1 MYSQSALAP
10 TQAKARLTT
19 RARAVPAATNQAPT
33 KTVIPSVTRNLLL
46 ASGVERHKNYKKQP
60 GGSSG
65 AVEGFG
71 AGAGFTGVAGL
82 FADAGLLCDEALPTV
97 KYLRIFS
104 RRFGPIPRIAVKSS
118 TLLNAPYDL
127 RICKIFSAV
136 TGPMPGTS
144 CNSSDVAVFKLTGA
158 GGGFLFA
165 RQGERQTDRV
175 RTEKRKQRAVSGC
188 AAIAT
193 R

>member
-1 MYSQSALAP
+1 MRSQPALSP

-19 RARAVPAATNQAPT
+19 RARAVPAPTNQAPT
-33 KTVIPSVTRNLLL
+33 KIVIPSVARNLLL
-46 ASGVERHKNYKKQP
+46 ASGAERHTNYKKQP

-82 FADAGLLCDEALPTV
+82 FADAGLLCDAALPTV

-104 RRFGPIPRIAVKSS
+104 RRFGPMPRMAVKSS

-127 RICKIFSAV
+127 RICKILSAV
-136 TGPMPGTS
+136 TGPIPGTN
-144 CNSSDVAVFKLTGA
+144 CNSSEVAVFKLTGA

-165 RQGERQTDRV
+165 KHGEITTDRA
-175 RTEKRKQRAVSGC
+175 RTEKR
-188 AAIAT
+188 
-193 R
+193 

>member
-1 MYSQSALAP
+1 LKPSANN
-10 TQAKARLTT
+10 K
-19 RARAVPAATNQAPT
+19 N
-33 KTVIPSVTRNLLL
+33 TVIPSEARNLLFL
-46 ASGVERHKNYKKQP
+46 LGAERAANYRDES

-65 AVEGFG
+65 AVEAFG
-71 AGAGFTGVAGL
+71 AGAGFSGVAGL
-82 FADAGLLCDEALPTV
+82 FADAGLLCDAALPTV

-136 TGPMPGTS
+136 TGPIPGTN

-165 RQGERQTDRV
+165 KHGEITTDRA
-175 RTEKRKQRAVSGC
+175 RTEKR
-188 AAIAT
+188 
-193 R
+193 

>member
-1 MYSQSALAP
+1 MISSVRQI
-10 TQAKARLTT
+10 K
-19 RARAVPAATNQAPT
+19 N
-33 KTVIPSVTRNLLL
+33 VIPSEARNLLL
-46 ASGVERHKNYKKQP
+46 ASGAERHTNYKKQP

-82 FADAGLLCDEALPTV
+82 FADAGLLCDATLPTV

-104 RRFGPIPRIAVKSS
+104 RRFGPIPRMAVKSS

-127 RICKIFSAV
+127 RICRILSAV
-136 TGPMPGTS
+136 TGPMPGTN

-165 RQGERQTDRV
+165 SRLGATGHS
-175 RTEKRKQRAVSGC
+175 TTKRRAIRARPC
-188 AAIAT
+188 RNITA
-193 R
+193 